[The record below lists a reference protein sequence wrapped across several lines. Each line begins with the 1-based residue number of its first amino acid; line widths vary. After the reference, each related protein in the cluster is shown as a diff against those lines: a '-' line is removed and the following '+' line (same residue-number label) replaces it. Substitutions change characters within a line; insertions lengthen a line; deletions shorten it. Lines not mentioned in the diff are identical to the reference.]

1 VGAVKIALSAEEMQ
15 QIEAIAPICSAAG
28 TRYPE
33 AIMHTVNR

>member
-1 VGAVKIALSAEEMQ
+1 MQ
-15 QIEAIAPICSAAG
+15 QIEAIVPIGATAG